1 MSRTAYGRL
10 ESIWSRDGVV
20 VLDGG
25 VGSELERIGFPRN
38 RNVGDLWGTVAL
50 YEAPELA
57 REVHRRY
64 VRAGADV
71 ITTHTWR
78 IDGIP
83 AAEQKGLVEAAAGG
97 WRAMT
102 ALAVEIARDAA
113 GDGPAIAF
121 SLWTEAADLEF
132 VDRLAQEIAIA
143 QPDLILAETT
153 ETIATDLTF
162 PAIERLVETGL
173 PVWASYRWT
182 VDGPPDLRPQGI
194 APFRG
199 ELQKADGEL
208 FGRAARRLEEL
219 GVAAVLVNCVPR
231 DLLPGMLPLLR
242 RHTALPLGVYPNVG
256 SYLDPGWSFE
266 EGASAAAYAADA
278 IGWRDDEGARIIGG
292 CCGTTPEHVAAV
304 AAAVRLVRPG

>member
-1 MSRTAYGRL
+1 VSGTAYRRL

-50 YEAPELA
+50 CEAPELA

-64 VRAGADV
+64 AQAGADV

-78 IDGIP
+78 IDGVP
-83 AAEQKGLVEAAAGG
+83 AAEQNGLVDAGAGG
-97 WRAMT
+97 WRALT

-121 SLWTEAADLEF
+121 SLWTEAAELEF
-132 VDRLAQEIAIA
+132 VDQLAEEIAIA
-143 QPDLILAETT
+143 RPDLILAETT

-162 PAIERLVETGL
+162 PAIERLLQTGL

-194 APFRG
+194 TPFLG
-199 ELQKADGEL
+199 EIQKSDGEL

-256 SYLDPGWSFE
+256 RYLDPGWSFD
-266 EGASAAAYAADA
+266 EGTSAAAYAADA

-292 CCGTTPEHVAAV
+292 CCGTSPEHIAAV
-304 AAAVRLVRPG
+304 AAAVR